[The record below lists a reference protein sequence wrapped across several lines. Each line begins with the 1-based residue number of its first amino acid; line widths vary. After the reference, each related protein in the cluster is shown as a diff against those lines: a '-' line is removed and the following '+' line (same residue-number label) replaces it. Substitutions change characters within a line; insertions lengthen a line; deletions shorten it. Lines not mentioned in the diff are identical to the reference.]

1 MINLLYES
9 LPDTITVDGKDYLIN
24 TDYKYWIELSDAL
37 NNPNVD
43 NEYLANVLMGLFADE
58 IPKFSN
64 NVFLSIMDFFNGNVR
79 DSKGNGK
86 DEKKTKK
93 VYDFKIDA
101 EYFISAFL
109 IQYNIN
115 LFEDDLHWWKFLAL
129 FNALDKCELTERIH
143 YRSVDLST
151 IKDKDERKRIRKIQN
166 ELKLDDYMLS
176 DDDIGGALW

>member
-1 MINLLYES
+1 
-9 LPDTITVDGKDYLIN
+9 
-24 TDYKYWIELSDAL
+24 
-37 NNPNVD
+37 
-43 NEYLANVLMGLFADE
+43 
-58 IPKFSN
+58 
-64 NVFLSIMDFFNGNVR
+64 MDFFNGNVR

-151 IKDKDERKRIRKIQN
+151 IKDKDERKRIM
-166 ELKLDDYMLS
+166 YS
-176 DDDIGGALW
+176 FG

>member
-1 MINLLYES
+1 M
-9 LPDTITVDGKDYLIN
+9 
-24 TDYKYWIELSDAL
+24 
-37 NNPNVD
+37 
-43 NEYLANVLMGLFADE
+43 
-58 IPKFSN
+58 
-64 NVFLSIMDFFNGNVR
+64 
-79 DSKGNGK
+79 
-86 DEKKTKK
+86 
-93 VYDFKIDA
+93 
-101 EYFISAFL
+101 

-176 DDDIGGALW
+176 DEDIGGALW